1 MRIRWLGWAGVEIEA
16 EGERV
21 VVDPLAE
28 PGQAFAAL
36 GDRAAGM
43 ATPEVVA
50 PRGGAL
56 AGAVTHLHRD
66 HADAGA
72 LSAAL
77 VPGAPVLE
85 PQSYGGEGLEQLAIA
100 QADHELTAAGLART
114 PTPAWTSVTAGPFTL
129 TALPAVDGTGD
140 PQVSWLIEADGTRVL
155 HLGDTMYH
163 GWWWRIR
170 ERFGAPDAV
179 LAPIN
184 GARLR
189 LPHRRPAS
197 PLAAAMDPEQAALA
211 ADILEA
217 PRLVPM
223 HYGGYELAGL
233 YEPVGDELARV
244 RAASDRVHALEIGE
258 TLELLPD

>member
-1 MRIRWLGWAGVEIEA
+1 MHVTWLGWAGVEIEA

-21 VVDPLAE
+21 VIDPLAD
-28 PGQAFAAL
+28 PGQAFARL
-36 GDRAAGM
+36 GERAAGM

-50 PRGGAL
+50 PRAGAL

-66 HADAGA
+66 HADADA
-72 LSAAL
+72 LQAAL
-77 VPGAPVLE
+77 ADGAPVLE

-114 PTPAWTSVTAGPFTL
+114 PTAPWTSVTTGPFTL
-129 TALPAVDGTGD
+129 TAIPAVDGTGD
-140 PQVSWLIEADGTRVL
+140 PQVSWLIEAEGRRVL
-155 HLGDTMYH
+155 HLGDTMFH
-163 GWWWRIR
+163 GWWWRVR

-184 GARLR
+184 GARLT

-211 ADILEA
+211 ADILDA
-217 PRLVPM
+217 KRLVPM
-223 HYGGYELAGL
+223 HYGGYALAGL

-244 RAASDRVHALEIGE
+244 RSASERVHALEIGE
-258 TLELLPD
+258 GMDV